1 MVRFG
6 PKQNFLKP
14 VFCVAAIDAERS
26 ESPVSADSVEKQR
39 IAAAEIGALVCARV
53 PFWSGFSR
61 FLRFRKD
68 FGQFCGVLGGGGEE
82 EFVVCAAWTS

>member
-1 MVRFG
+1 MTAKRAA
-6 PKQNFLKP
+6 
-14 VFCVAAIDAERS
+14 VAVWQDPIERRLW
-26 ESPVSADSVEKQR
+26 ADSVEKQR

-61 FLRFRKD
+61 FLRCRKD
-68 FGQFCGVLGGGGEE
+68 FGQFSEVLGGGGEE

>member
-1 MVRFG
+1 MEAD
-6 PKQNFLKP
+6 L
-14 VFCVAAIDAERS
+14 VAAAAKGHFVRIADLDVACGEG
-26 ESPVSADSVEKQR
+26 PLSADSVEKQR

-61 FLRFRKD
+61 FLRCRKD
-68 FGQFCGVLGGGGEE
+68 FGQFSEVLGGGGEE